1 MKSVNQTVFCDHAT
15 REPVGIMSHK
25 SSKLSYSVTLMV
37 FLACLAANG
46 LAEAQESRD
55 RDGIQ
60 AQPAPVPGDVQS
72 RYLPPG
78 GQPTGTYKL
87 GITPR
92 NSDTGVQIL
101 QVAVG
106 SVAQRSGLEANDVIV
121 NVAGYQVG
129 VVGGRLYDIGD
140 ELAKRVDARGRVSL
154 LVRNSRDGKLI
165 NVPVQFTSA
174 LWSISGEISSADP
187 FNPAPNA
194 VVTVR
199 LIDITRP
206 QWATNSIAEVSF
218 SAQGRWPL
226 AYRFDFDPSL
236 LKSGHQYAM
245 EARVIDRGLIL
256 MQTIPAAKVNLNTN
270 SVRSN
275 LRVKSTGVRPNGNG
289 LSPSTQISQWYQQY
303 LGRPASPREISVWES
318 DLKSGGSL
326 QKIQA
331 NLLSSSE
338 FYDQQNENPERFV
351 NEVYE
356 AVEGVPPSPEVS
368 QSLRNDLEKKPSSR
382 QQMVLDL
389 LRKHGS
395 KPK

>member
-1 MKSVNQTVFCDHAT
+1 MARNSALFFNSMT
-15 REPVGIMSHK
+15 
-25 SSKLSYSVTLMV
+25 LSLL
-37 FLACLAANG
+37 LASLAIEQPA
-46 LAEAQESRD
+46 AAQESRD
-55 RDGIQ
+55 RDGVQ
-60 AQPAPVPGDVQS
+60 SQSAPDPGVGQS

-78 GQPTGTYKL
+78 GQPSGAYKL

-92 NSDTGVQIL
+92 NTDTGVQIL
-101 QVAVG
+101 QVAPG
-106 SVAQRSGLEANDVIV
+106 SVAQRTGLEPNDVIV

-129 VVGGRLYDIGD
+129 LVGGRLYDIGD
-140 ELAKRVDARGRVSL
+140 ELAKRVDSRGRVSL

-174 LWSISGEISSADP
+174 LWSISGDISTADRV
-187 FNPAPNA
+187 NPGANA

-199 LIDITRP
+199 LIDVTRP
-206 QWATNSIAEVSF
+206 QWATNAIAEINF

-226 AYRFDFDPSL
+226 AYRLDFDPSL

-245 EARVIDRGLIL
+245 EARIIERGLIL
-256 MQTIPAAKVNLNTN
+256 MQTIPAAKVNLNT
-270 SVRSN
+270 SSTRSN
-275 LRVKSTGVRPNGNG
+275 LKVIATGVRPNGSS
-289 LSPSTQISQWYQQY
+289 LSPTAQIAQWYLQY

-351 NEVYE
+351 NEVYK
-356 AVEGVPPSPEVS
+356 AVEGTPPSPEMS
-368 QSLRNDLEKKPSSR
+368 QSLRSDLEKKPASR
-382 QQMVLDL
+382 QQLVLDL
-389 LRKHGS
+389 LKKHES
-395 KPK
+395 RAK

>member
-1 MKSVNQTVFCDHAT
+1 MA
-15 REPVGIMSHK
+15 HK
-25 SSKLSYSVTLMV
+25 FFDLKNSVTLIV
-37 FLACLAANG
+37 LLACLAGNG

-55 RDGIQ
+55 RDSGPLQ
-60 AQPAPVPGDVQS
+60 TVPVPGDVQS

-92 NSDTGVQIL
+92 NTETGVQIL

-140 ELAKRVDARGRVSL
+140 ELAKRVDSRGRVSL

-165 NVPVQFTSA
+165 NVPVQFTSS
-174 LWSISGEISSADP
+174 LWSISGEISSADR
-187 FNPAPNA
+187 FNPGPNA

-226 AYRFDFDPSL
+226 VYRLDFDPGL
-236 LKSGHQYAM
+236 VRSGHQYAM

-275 LRVKSTGVRPNGNG
+275 LRVKSTGVRPNSNG
-289 LSPSTQISQWYQQY
+289 LSPSVQISQWYQQY
-303 LGRPASPREISVWES
+303 LGRPASPREIAVWES

-338 FYDQQNENPERFV
+338 FYDQQNQNPERYI

-356 AVEGVPPSPEVS
+356 AVEGVPPSAEVS

-389 LRKHGS
+389 LKKYEN